1 MGNKVKLEKRMHV
14 WRRDNYQCAYC
25 EKDLDKERGPHLTV
39 DHVVPRT
46 QGGAN
51 HISNL
56 VTCCDECNKKK
67 GHLLLDQFIR
77 AFELTI
83 TPAMERFL

>member
-1 MGNKVKLEKRMHV
+1 MAKQVKLEIRKEI
-14 WRRDNYQCAYC
+14 WERDNYQCTYC
-25 EKDLDKERGPHLTV
+25 EKDIDKKRGSHLTV

-56 VTCCDECNKKK
+56 VTCCSECNKKK

-83 TPAMERFL
+83 TPAMERLL